1 MKPQETDSSQFPK
14 CSIMDAVT
22 TVCCHQACPHCTRFF
37 SKARLSHRPGGSQI
51 YSNPYASATTM
62 LEVRQIPTFLAL
74 KKTTKILFVHSSD
87 SPTPFFVFCR
97 FYFCVVFAK
106 LKALSTTQ

>member
-62 LEVRQIPTFLAL
+62 LEVRQIPTFPRRLL
-74 KKTTKILFVHSSD
+74 KFYLFTLQTLLHLSLHFAD
-87 SPTPFFVFCR
+87 FIFVLFLLNSR
-97 FYFCVVFAK
+97 V
-106 LKALSTTQ
+106 